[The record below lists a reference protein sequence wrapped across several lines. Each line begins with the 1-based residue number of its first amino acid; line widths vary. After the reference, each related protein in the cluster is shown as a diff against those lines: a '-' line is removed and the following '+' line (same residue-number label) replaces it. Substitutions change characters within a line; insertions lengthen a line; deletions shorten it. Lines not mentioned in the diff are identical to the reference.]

1 MAFTFSRARG
11 FKTIFNSE
19 QAREVLGDDFYFDL
33 LEIEEEKIL
42 DKTLFGILIAV
53 LS

>member
-1 MAFTFSRARG
+1 ML
-11 FKTIFNSE
+11 FKEPEGLKLTIFNSE